1 MKHELFLIADKLEN
15 SKCNAHAEKANIK
28 IVRGNIAITS
38 CCDEHKR
45 FLERQVEYEIYKLF
59 NKEKTESEFESA
71 NSSVENLYTEVDES
85 LKVKKAV

>member
-1 MKHELFLIADKLEN
+1 VAR
-15 SKCNAHAEKANIK
+15 IK
-28 IVRGNIAITS
+28 IVRGNIEITC

-59 NKEKTESEFESA
+59 NKENTESEFEFA
-71 NSSVENLYTEVDES
+71 NYNVVNMYTEVDES